1 MKDWTLKWMLLCL
14 LCFLPLA
21 MYLHLISGQIELSFS
36 SYLDSILNFD
46 SKNTSQVLVREFR
59 VPRLLMAMIAGAGLS
74 LSGMFMQTL
83 FKNPLAGPYVLGI
96 NSGASL
102 LIALSLMTG
111 VQFFQSNFGLIGTA
125 LIGALAAGLLM
136 MMIAQHLK
144 SQITL
149 LLVGLMFGSFTSA
162 IVSILESLAGA
173 ESLKSYTMWSMG
185 SLQQVE
191 FGQLGIISVIFTL
204 GIVSS
209 FLLVKPL
216 NMLVIGEK
224 SAALL
229 GLPIKS
235 TRMFVLLLTAL
246 FAGLITAFCGP
257 IAFVGIAI
265 PNLTRIL
272 FQTTNHRYLIL
283 GNCLIGA
290 IFLLLTDAFIQVLE
304 GHLSIPLNAITS
316 IIGAPFVVFLL
327 MRKLK

>member
-136 MMIAQHLK
+136 MMIAQRLK

-216 NMLVIGEK
+216 NMLVLGEK

>member
-1 MKDWTLKWMLLCL
+1 MIVCL

-21 MYLHLISGQIELSFS
+21 MYLHLIAGQIEISFS
-36 SYLDSILNFD
+36 SYFNSILNFD
-46 SKNTSQVLVREFR
+46 ANNTSQVLVREFR
-59 VPRLLMAMIAGAGLS
+59 IPRLFMAIIAGAGLS

-125 LIGALAAGLLM
+125 LIGAFAAGMLM
-136 MMIAQHLK
+136 MLIAQRLK

-162 IVSILESLAGA
+162 FVSILESLAGA

-191 FGQLGIISVIFTL
+191 FGQLGMISLIFSL
-204 GIVSS
+204 GILGS

-235 TRMFVLLLTAL
+235 ARMLVLFLTAL

-272 FQTTNHRYLIL
+272 FQTTNHRYLII

-304 GHLSIPLNAITS
+304 GQLSIPLNALTS

>member
-59 VPRLLMAMIAGAGLS
+59 VPRLLMAMMAGAGLS

-136 MMIAQHLK
+136 MMIAQRLK

-173 ESLKSYTMWSMG
+173 ESLKSFTMWSMG

-304 GHLSIPLNAITS
+304 GHLSIPLNAVTS

>member
-1 MKDWTLKWMLLCL
+1 MKDWALKWMFICL

-46 SKNTSQVLVREFR
+46 PENTSQVLVREFR
-59 VPRLLMAMIAGAGLS
+59 VPRLLMAMMAGAGLS

-125 LIGALAAGLLM
+125 LIGAFAAGLLM
-136 MMIAQHLK
+136 MLIAQRLK

-162 IVSILESLAGA
+162 IVSILESFAGA

-191 FGQLGIISVIFTL
+191 FGQLGIILVIFAL
-204 GIVSS
+204 GIVAS

-272 FQTTNHRYLIL
+272 FQTTNHRYLII
-283 GNCLIGA
+283 GNMLIGS

-304 GHLSIPLNAITS
+304 GHISIPLNALTS

-327 MRKLK
+327 IRKLR

>member
-1 MKDWTLKWMLLCL
+1 MKDWSLKWMFICLLCL
-14 LCFLPLA
+14 LPLA
-21 MYLHLISGQIELSFS
+21 MYLHLIAGQIEISFS
-36 SYLDSILNFD
+36 SYFDSIMNFD

-59 VPRLLMAMIAGAGLS
+59 VPRLFMAMMAGAGLS

-125 LIGALAAGLLM
+125 LIGAFAAGLLM
-136 MMIAQHLK
+136 MLIAQRLK

-162 IVSILESLAGA
+162 IVSILESFAGA

-191 FGQLGIISVIFTL
+191 FGQLGIILLIFTL
-204 GIVSS
+204 GIIAS

-235 TRMFVLLLTAL
+235 TRKFVLLLTAL

-272 FQTTNHRYLIL
+272 FQTTNHRYLII
-283 GNCLIGA
+283 GNMLIGA

-304 GHLSIPLNAITS
+304 GYLSIPLNALTS

-327 MRKLK
+327 IRKLK

>member
-1 MKDWTLKWMLLCL
+1 MFICLLCL
-14 LCFLPLA
+14 LPLA
-21 MYLHLISGQIELSFS
+21 MYLHLIAGQIEISFS
-36 SYLDSILNFD
+36 SYFDSIMNFD

-59 VPRLLMAMIAGAGLS
+59 VPRLFMAMMAGAGLS

-125 LIGALAAGLLM
+125 LIGAFAAGLLM
-136 MMIAQHLK
+136 MLIAQRLK

-162 IVSILESLAGA
+162 IVTILESFAGA

-191 FGQLGIISVIFTL
+191 FGQLGMILLIFTL
-204 GIVSS
+204 GIIAS

-272 FQTTNHRYLIL
+272 FQTTNHRYLII
-283 GNCLIGA
+283 GNMLIGA
-290 IFLLLTDAFIQVLE
+290 IFLLLTDSFIQLFE
-304 GHLSIPLNAITS
+304 GHLSIPLNALTS

-327 MRKLK
+327 IRKLK

>member
-1 MKDWTLKWMLLCL
+1 MKDWTLKWMFICL

-36 SYLDSILNFD
+36 SYLDSILHFD

-59 VPRLLMAMIAGAGLS
+59 VPRLLMAMMAGAGLS

-111 VQFFQSNFGLIGTA
+111 VHFFQSNFGLIGTA
-125 LIGALAAGLLM
+125 LIGAFAAGLLM
-136 MMIAQHLK
+136 MLIAQRLK

-162 IVSILESLAGA
+162 FVSILESFAGA

-191 FGQLGIISVIFTL
+191 FGQLGTIFVIFAL
-204 GIVSS
+204 GIIAS

-229 GLPIKS
+229 GLPIKA

-246 FAGLITAFCGP
+246 FSGLITAFCGP

-272 FQTTNHRYLIL
+272 FQTTNHRYLII
-283 GNCLIGA
+283 GNVLIGA

-304 GHLSIPLNAITS
+304 GHISIPLNALTS

-327 MRKLK
+327 IRKLR

>member
-1 MKDWTLKWMLLCL
+1 MKDWSLKWMIVCL

-21 MYLHLISGQIELSFS
+21 MYLHLIAGQIEISFS
-36 SYLDSILNFD
+36 SYFNSILNFD
-46 SKNTSQVLVREFR
+46 ANNTSQVLVREFR
-59 VPRLLMAMIAGAGLS
+59 IPRLFMAIIAGAGLS

-125 LIGALAAGLLM
+125 LIGAFAAGMLM
-136 MMIAQHLK
+136 MLIAQRLK

-162 IVSILESLAGA
+162 FVSILESLAGA

-191 FGQLGIISVIFTL
+191 FGQLGVISLIFSL
-204 GIVSS
+204 GILGS

-216 NMLVIGEK
+216 NILVIGEK
-224 SAALL
+224 SASLL

-235 TRMFVLLLTAL
+235 VRMLVLFLTAL

-272 FQTTNHRYLIL
+272 FQTTNHRFLII

-290 IFLLLTDAFIQVLE
+290 IFLVLTDAFIQVLE
-304 GHLSIPLNAITS
+304 GQLSIPLNALTS

>member
-1 MKDWTLKWMLLCL
+1 MIVCL

-21 MYLHLISGQIELSFS
+21 MYLHLIAGQIEISFS
-36 SYLDSILNFD
+36 SYFNSILNFD
-46 SKNTSQVLVREFR
+46 ANNTSQVLVREFR
-59 VPRLLMAMIAGAGLS
+59 IPRLFMAIIAGAGLS

-125 LIGALAAGLLM
+125 LIGAFAAGMLM
-136 MMIAQHLK
+136 MLIAQRLK

-162 IVSILESLAGA
+162 FVSILESLAGA

-191 FGQLGIISVIFTL
+191 FGQLGVISLIFSL
-204 GIVSS
+204 GILGS

-216 NMLVIGEK
+216 NILVIGEK
-224 SAALL
+224 SASLL

-235 TRMFVLLLTAL
+235 VRMLVLFLTAL

-272 FQTTNHRYLIL
+272 FQTTNHRFLII

-290 IFLLLTDAFIQVLE
+290 IFLVLTDAFIQVLE
-304 GHLSIPLNAITS
+304 GQLSIPLNALTS

>member
-1 MKDWTLKWMLLCL
+1 MKDWSLKWMFICLLCL
-14 LCFLPLA
+14 LPLA
-21 MYLHLISGQIELSFS
+21 MYLHLIAGQIEISFS
-36 SYLDSILNFD
+36 SYFDSIMNFD

-59 VPRLLMAMIAGAGLS
+59 VPRLFMAMMAGAGLS

-125 LIGALAAGLLM
+125 LIGAFAAGLLM
-136 MMIAQHLK
+136 MLIAQRLK

-162 IVSILESLAGA
+162 IVSILESFAGA

-191 FGQLGIISVIFTL
+191 FGQLGIILLIFTL
-204 GIVSS
+204 GIIAS

-235 TRMFVLLLTAL
+235 TRKFVLLLTAL

-272 FQTTNHRYLIL
+272 FQTTNHRYLII
-283 GNCLIGA
+283 GNMLIGA
-290 IFLLLTDAFIQVLE
+290 IFLLLTDSFIQLLE
-304 GHLSIPLNAITS
+304 GHLSIPLNALTS

-327 MRKLK
+327 IRKLK

>member
-1 MKDWTLKWMLLCL
+1 MMFCL
-14 LCFLPLA
+14 LCFLPIA
-21 MYLHLISGQIELSFS
+21 MYLHLMAGQIEIS
-36 SYLDSILNFD
+36 FD
-46 SKNTSQVLVREFR
+46 SFFDSFWNYDANNTAHVLVREFR
-59 VPRLLMAMIAGAGLS
+59 IPRLFMAIFAGAGLS
-74 LSGMFMQTL
+74 LSGMLMQTL

-102 LIALSLMTG
+102 LIALSLMTS

-125 LIGALAAGLLM
+125 LIGAFAAGLLM
-136 MMIAQHLK
+136 MAVAQRLK
-144 SQITL
+144 SQISL

-162 IVSILESLAGA
+162 IVSILESFAGA

-191 FGQLGIISVIFTL
+191 FGQLGFIFLIFSV
-204 GIVSS
+204 GIAAS

-224 SAALL
+224 SAVLL

-235 TRMFVLLLTAL
+235 IRMFILMLTAL

-272 FQTTNHRYLIL
+272 FQTSNHRYLII
-283 GNCLIGA
+283 GNCFIGA

-304 GHLSIPLNAITS
+304 GHISIPLNAITS
-316 IIGAPFVVFLL
+316 IIGAPFIVFLL
-327 MRKLK
+327 MRKLR

>member
-1 MKDWTLKWMLLCL
+1 MFICL

-21 MYLHLISGQIELSFS
+21 MYLHLISGQIEISFS
-36 SYLDSILNFD
+36 SYFDSILNFD

-59 VPRLLMAMIAGAGLS
+59 IPRLFMAIMAGAGLS

-125 LIGALAAGLLM
+125 LIGAFAAGLLM
-136 MMIAQHLK
+136 MLIAQRLK

-162 IVSILESLAGA
+162 IVSILESFAGA

-191 FGQLGIISVIFTL
+191 FGQLGIILIIFAL
-204 GIVSS
+204 GIVAS

-229 GLPIKS
+229 GLPIKA

-272 FQTTNHRYLIL
+272 FQTTNHRYLII
-283 GNCLIGA
+283 GNVLIGA

-304 GHLSIPLNAITS
+304 GQISIPLNALTS

-327 MRKLK
+327 IRKLR

>member
-1 MKDWTLKWMLLCL
+1 MLICL

-21 MYLHLISGQIELSFS
+21 MYLHLISGQIEISFS
-36 SYLDSILNFD
+36 SYFDSILHFD

-59 VPRLLMAMIAGAGLS
+59 VPRLFIAMMAGAGLS
-74 LSGMFMQTL
+74 LSGMLMQTL

-125 LIGALAAGLLM
+125 LIGAFAAGLLM
-136 MMIAQHLK
+136 MLIAQRLK

-162 IVSILESLAGA
+162 IVSILESFAGA

-191 FGQLGIISVIFTL
+191 FGQLGIILIIFAL
-204 GIVSS
+204 GIVAS

-235 TRMFVLLLTAL
+235 VRLFVLLLTAL

-272 FQTTNHRYLIL
+272 FQTTNHRYLII
-283 GNCLIGA
+283 GNMLIGA

-327 MRKLK
+327 MRKLR

>member
-1 MKDWTLKWMLLCL
+1 MKDWSLKWVLICL

-21 MYLHLISGQIELSFS
+21 MYLHLISGQIEISYS
-36 SYLDSILNFD
+36 SYFDSIFHFD
-46 SKNTSQVLVREFR
+46 SHNTNQVLVREFR
-59 VPRLLMAMIAGAGLS
+59 LPRLFMAMIAGAGLS

-96 NSGASL
+96 NSGATL
-102 LIALSLMTG
+102 LIALSLLTG
-111 VQFFQSNFGLIGTA
+111 VQFFESNFGLIGTA
-125 LIGALAAGLLM
+125 LIGAFAAGLFM
-136 MMIAQHLK
+136 MVVAQRLK

-162 IVSILESLAGA
+162 FVSILESLAGA
-173 ESLKSYTMWSMG
+173 ESLKSFTMWSMG

-191 FGQLGIISVIFTL
+191 FSQLGIIIIVFSFGIL
-204 GIVSS
+204 GS

-224 SAALL
+224 SAAML
-229 GLPIKS
+229 GLPITS
-235 TRMFVLLLTAL
+235 VRMLVLLLTAL
-246 FAGLITAFCGP
+246 FAGLVTAFCGP

-272 FQTTNHRYLIL
+272 FQTTNHRYLII

-304 GHLSIPLNAITS
+304 GHLSIPLNALTS

-327 MRKLK
+327 MRKLR

>member
-1 MKDWTLKWMLLCL
+1 MKDWTLKWMFICL

-21 MYLHLISGQIELSFS
+21 MYLHLISGQIELSFA
-36 SYLDSILNFD
+36 SYLDSLFHFD
-46 SKNTSQVLVREFR
+46 PNNTSQVLVREFR
-59 VPRLLMAMIAGAGLS
+59 VPRLLMAMVAGAGLS

-102 LIALSLMTG
+102 FIALSLMTG
-111 VQFFQSNFGLIGTA
+111 VHFFQSNFGLIGTA
-125 LIGALAAGLLM
+125 LIGAFAAGLLM
-136 MMIAQHLK
+136 MLIAQRLK

-162 IVSILESLAGA
+162 IVSILESFAGA

-191 FGQLGIISVIFTL
+191 FGQLGIILVIFAL
-204 GIVSS
+204 GIVAS

-265 PNLTRIL
+265 PNLSRIL
-272 FQTTNHRYLIL
+272 FQTTNHRYLII
-283 GNCLIGA
+283 GNILIGA

-304 GHLSIPLNAITS
+304 GHISIPLNALTS

-327 MRKLK
+327 IRKLR

>member
-1 MKDWTLKWMLLCL
+1 MKDWSLKWMFICLLCL
-14 LCFLPLA
+14 LPLA
-21 MYLHLISGQIELSFS
+21 MYLHLIAGQIEISFS
-36 SYLDSILNFD
+36 SYFDSIMNFD

-59 VPRLLMAMIAGAGLS
+59 VPRLFMAMMAGAGLS

-125 LIGALAAGLLM
+125 LIGAFAAGLLM
-136 MMIAQHLK
+136 MLIAQRLK
-144 SQITL
+144 SQISL

-162 IVSILESLAGA
+162 IVSILESFAGA

-191 FGQLGIISVIFTL
+191 FGQLGMILLIFTL
-204 GIVSS
+204 GIIAS

-272 FQTTNHRYLIL
+272 FQTTNHRYLII
-283 GNCLIGA
+283 GNMLIGA
-290 IFLLLTDAFIQVLE
+290 IFLLLTDAFIQLLE
-304 GHLSIPLNAITS
+304 GHLSIPLNALTS

-327 MRKLK
+327 IRKLK

>member
-1 MKDWTLKWMLLCL
+1 MKDWSLKWIMICL
-14 LCFLPLA
+14 LCFLPIA
-21 MYLHLISGQIELSFS
+21 MYLHLMAGQIEISYASF
-36 SYLDSILNFD
+36 FD
-46 SKNTSQVLVREFR
+46 SFWNYDANNTTHVLVREFR
-59 VPRLLMAMIAGAGLS
+59 IPRLAMALFAGAGLS
-74 LSGMFMQTL
+74 LSGMLMQTL

-102 LIALSLMTG
+102 LIALSLMTSI
-111 VQFFQSNFGLIGTA
+111 QFFQSNFGLIGTA
-125 LIGALAAGLLM
+125 LIGAFAAGLLM
-136 MMIAQHLK
+136 MAVAQRLK
-144 SQITL
+144 SQISL

-162 IVSILESLAGA
+162 IVSILESFAGA

-191 FGQLGIISVIFTL
+191 FGQLGFISLIFL
-204 GIVSS
+204 VGIAAS

-235 TRMFVLLLTAL
+235 MRMFVLLLTAL

-272 FQTTNHRYLIL
+272 FQTSNHRYLII
-283 GNCLIGA
+283 GNCFIGA

-304 GHLSIPLNAITS
+304 GHISIPLNAITS

-327 MRKLK
+327 MRKLR

>member
-1 MKDWTLKWMLLCL
+1 MIICL

-21 MYLHLISGQIELSFS
+21 MYLHLIAGQIEISFS
-36 SYLDSILNFD
+36 SYFNSILNFD
-46 SKNTSQVLVREFR
+46 AKNTSQVLVREFR
-59 VPRLLMAMIAGAGLS
+59 IPRLFMAIIAGAGLS

-125 LIGALAAGLLM
+125 LIGAFAAGMLM
-136 MMIAQHLK
+136 MLIAQRLK

-162 IVSILESLAGA
+162 FVSILESLAGA

-191 FGQLGIISVIFTL
+191 FGQLGVMSLIFSVGIL
-204 GIVSS
+204 GS

-224 SAALL
+224 SASLL

-235 TRMFVLLLTAL
+235 VRMLVLFLTAL

-272 FQTTNHRYLIL
+272 FQTTNHRYLII

-304 GHLSIPLNAITS
+304 GQLSIPLNALTS

>member
-1 MKDWTLKWMLLCL
+1 MKDWSLKWMIVCL

-21 MYLHLISGQIELSFS
+21 MYLHLIAGQIEISFS
-36 SYLDSILNFD
+36 SYFNSILNFD
-46 SKNTSQVLVREFR
+46 ANNASQVLVREFR
-59 VPRLLMAMIAGAGLS
+59 IPRLFMAIIAGAGLS

-125 LIGALAAGLLM
+125 LIGAFAAGMLM
-136 MMIAQHLK
+136 MLIAQRLK

-162 IVSILESLAGA
+162 FVSILESLAGA
-173 ESLKSYTMWSMG
+173 ESLKSYAMWSMG

-191 FGQLGIISVIFTL
+191 FGQLGMISLIFSVGIL
-204 GIVSS
+204 GS

-224 SAALL
+224 SASLL

-235 TRMFVLLLTAL
+235 ARMLVLFLTAL

-272 FQTTNHRYLIL
+272 FQTTNHRYLII

-304 GHLSIPLNAITS
+304 GQLSIPLNALTS

>member
-1 MKDWTLKWMLLCL
+1 MKDWNLKWMLLCL

-21 MYLHLISGQIELSFS
+21 MYLHLISGQIEISFS
-36 SYLDSILNFD
+36 NLFDAFVNYDSN
-46 SKNTSQVLVREFR
+46 NTNQVLVREFR
-59 VPRLLMAMIAGAGLS
+59 IPRLLMAVVAGAGLS
-74 LSGMFMQTL
+74 LSGMLMQTL

-125 LIGALAAGLLM
+125 LIGAFAAGLLM
-136 MMIAQHLK
+136 MLIAQRLK

-162 IVSILESLAGA
+162 FVSILESFAGA
-173 ESLKSYTMWSMG
+173 ESLKSFTMWSMG

-191 FGQLGIISVIFTL
+191 FGQLGVILLIFSL
-204 GIVSS
+204 GILGS

-229 GLPIKS
+229 GLPVKS
-235 TRMFVLLLTAL
+235 IRMFVLLLTAL

-272 FQTTNHRYLIL
+272 FQTTNHRYLIM

-290 IFLLLTDAFIQVLE
+290 IFLLLTDSFIQVLE
-304 GHLSIPLNAITS
+304 GQLSIPLNAITS

-327 MRKLK
+327 MRKLR

>member
-1 MKDWTLKWMLLCL
+1 MKDWSLKWIMICL
-14 LCFLPLA
+14 LCFLPIA
-21 MYLHLISGQIELSFS
+21 MYLHLMAGQIEISYASF
-36 SYLDSILNFD
+36 FD
-46 SKNTSQVLVREFR
+46 SFWNYDAKNTTHVLVREFR
-59 VPRLLMAMIAGAGLS
+59 IPRLAMALFAGAGLS
-74 LSGMFMQTL
+74 LSGMLMQTL

-102 LIALSLMTG
+102 LIALSLMTSI
-111 VQFFQSNFGLIGTA
+111 QFFQSNFGLIGTA
-125 LIGALAAGLLM
+125 LIGAFAAGLLM
-136 MMIAQHLK
+136 MAVAQRLK
-144 SQITL
+144 SQISL
-149 LLVGLMFGSFTSA
+149 LLVGLMFASFTSA
-162 IVSILESLAGA
+162 IVSILESFAGA

-185 SLQQVE
+185 SLQQIE
-191 FGQLGIISVIFTL
+191 FEQLGFISLIFL
-204 GIVSS
+204 VGIAAS

-224 SAALL
+224 SAGLL

-235 TRMFVLLLTAL
+235 IRMFVLLLTAL

-272 FQTTNHRYLIL
+272 FQTSSHRYLII
-283 GNCLIGA
+283 GNCFIGA

-304 GHLSIPLNAITS
+304 GHISIPLNAITS

-327 MRKLK
+327 MRKLR

>member
-1 MKDWTLKWMLLCL
+1 MKDWSLKWMMFCL
-14 LCFLPLA
+14 LCFLPIA
-21 MYLHLISGQIELSFS
+21 IYLHLMAGQIEISFAS
-36 SYLDSILNFD
+36 FFD
-46 SKNTSQVLVREFR
+46 SFWNYDAKNTAHVLVREFR
-59 VPRLLMAMIAGAGLS
+59 IPRLAMALFAGAGLS
-74 LSGMFMQTL
+74 LSGMLMQTL

-102 LIALSLMTG
+102 LIALSLMTSIR
-111 VQFFQSNFGLIGTA
+111 FFQSNFGLIGTA
-125 LIGALAAGLLM
+125 LIGAFTAGLLM
-136 MMIAQHLK
+136 MAVAQRLK
-144 SQITL
+144 SQISL

-162 IVSILESLAGA
+162 IVSILESFAGA

-191 FGQLGIISVIFTL
+191 FGQLGFISLIFL
-204 GIVSS
+204 VGIAAS

-235 TRMFVLLLTAL
+235 IRMFVLMLTAL

-272 FQTTNHRYLIL
+272 FQTSHHRYLII
-283 GNCLIGA
+283 GNCFIGA

-304 GHLSIPLNAITS
+304 GQFSIPLNAITS

-327 MRKLK
+327 MRKLR

>member
-1 MKDWTLKWMLLCL
+1 MLICL

-36 SYLDSILNFD
+36 SYFDSILNFD

-59 VPRLLMAMIAGAGLS
+59 VPRLLMAMMAGAGLS
-74 LSGMFMQTL
+74 LSGMLMQTL

-125 LIGALAAGLLM
+125 LIGAFAAGLLM
-136 MMIAQHLK
+136 MAVAQRLK
-144 SQITL
+144 SQISL

-162 IVSILESLAGA
+162 IVSILESFAGA

-191 FGQLGIISVIFTL
+191 FGQLGFIFLIFSV
-204 GIVSS
+204 GIAAS

-224 SAALL
+224 SAVLL

-235 TRMFVLLLTAL
+235 IRMFILMLTAL

-272 FQTTNHRYLIL
+272 FQTSNHRYLII
-283 GNCLIGA
+283 GNCFIGA

-304 GHLSIPLNAITS
+304 GHISITLNAITS
-316 IIGAPFVVFLL
+316 IIGAPFIVFLL
-327 MRKLK
+327 MRKLR

>member
-1 MKDWTLKWMLLCL
+1 
-14 LCFLPLA
+14 
-21 MYLHLISGQIELSFS
+21 MYLHLIAGQIEISFS
-36 SYLDSILNFD
+36 SYFNSILNFD
-46 SKNTSQVLVREFR
+46 ANNTSQVLVREFR
-59 VPRLLMAMIAGAGLS
+59 IPRLFMAIIAGAGLS

-125 LIGALAAGLLM
+125 LIGAFAAGMLM
-136 MMIAQHLK
+136 MLIAQRLK

-162 IVSILESLAGA
+162 FVSILESLAGA

-191 FGQLGIISVIFTL
+191 FGQLGMISLIFSL
-204 GIVSS
+204 GILGS

-224 SAALL
+224 SASLL

-235 TRMFVLLLTAL
+235 VRMLVLFLTAL

-272 FQTTNHRYLIL
+272 FQTTNHRYLII

-304 GHLSIPLNAITS
+304 GQLSIPLNALTS

>member
-1 MKDWTLKWMLLCL
+1 MKDWTLKWMFICL

-46 SKNTSQVLVREFR
+46 PENTSQVLVREFR
-59 VPRLLMAMIAGAGLS
+59 VPRLLMAMMAGAGLS

-125 LIGALAAGLLM
+125 LIGAFAAGLLM
-136 MMIAQHLK
+136 MLIAQRLK

-162 IVSILESLAGA
+162 IVSILESFAGA

-191 FGQLGIISVIFTL
+191 FGQLGIILVIFAL
-204 GIVSS
+204 GIVAS

-272 FQTTNHRYLIL
+272 FQTTNHRYLII
-283 GNCLIGA
+283 GNMLIGS

-304 GHLSIPLNAITS
+304 GHISIPLNALTS

-327 MRKLK
+327 IRKLR

>member
-1 MKDWTLKWMLLCL
+1 MKDWTLKWMFICL

-36 SYLDSILNFD
+36 SYLDSILHFD

-59 VPRLLMAMIAGAGLS
+59 VPRLLMAMMAGAGLS

-96 NSGASL
+96 NSGARL

-111 VQFFQSNFGLIGTA
+111 VHFFQSNFGLIGTA
-125 LIGALAAGLLM
+125 LIGAFAAGLLM
-136 MMIAQHLK
+136 MLIAQRLK

-162 IVSILESLAGA
+162 IVSILESFAGA

-191 FGQLGIISVIFTL
+191 FGQLGIILVIFAL
-204 GIVSS
+204 GIIAS

-272 FQTTNHRYLIL
+272 FQTTNHRYLII
-283 GNCLIGA
+283 GNILIGA

-304 GHLSIPLNAITS
+304 GHISIPLNALTS

-327 MRKLK
+327 IRKLR

>member
-1 MKDWTLKWMLLCL
+1 MKDWSLKWMMFCL
-14 LCFLPLA
+14 LCFLPIA
-21 MYLHLISGQIELSFS
+21 MYLHLMAGQIEISFAS
-36 SYLDSILNFD
+36 FFD
-46 SKNTSQVLVREFR
+46 SFWNYEEKNTAHVLVREFR
-59 VPRLLMAMIAGAGLS
+59 IPRLFMAMFAGAGLS
-74 LSGMFMQTL
+74 LSGMLMQTL

-102 LIALSLMTG
+102 LIALSLMTS

-125 LIGALAAGLLM
+125 LIGAFAAGLLM
-136 MMIAQHLK
+136 MAVAQRLK
-144 SQITL
+144 SQISL

-162 IVSILESLAGA
+162 IVSILESFAGA

-185 SLQQVE
+185 SLQHVE
-191 FGQLGIISVIFTL
+191 FGQLGFIFLIFSV
-204 GIVSS
+204 GIASS

-224 SAALL
+224 SAVLL
-229 GLPIKS
+229 GLSIKS
-235 TRMFVLLLTAL
+235 IRMFILLLTAL

-272 FQTTNHRYLIL
+272 FQTSNHRYLII
-283 GNCLIGA
+283 GNCFIGA

-304 GHLSIPLNAITS
+304 GHISIPLNAITS
-316 IIGAPFVVFLL
+316 IIGAPFIVFLL
-327 MRKLK
+327 MRKLR

>member
-1 MKDWTLKWMLLCL
+1 MKDWTLKWMFICL

-36 SYLDSILNFD
+36 SYLDSLFHFD
-46 SKNTSQVLVREFR
+46 PNNTSQVLVREFR
-59 VPRLLMAMIAGAGLS
+59 VPRLLMAMVAGAGLS

-125 LIGALAAGLLM
+125 LIGAFAAGLLM
-136 MMIAQHLK
+136 MLIAQRLK

-162 IVSILESLAGA
+162 IVSILESFAGA

-191 FGQLGIISVIFTL
+191 FGQLGIILIIFAL
-204 GIVSS
+204 GIVAS

-229 GLPIKS
+229 GLPIKA

-272 FQTTNHRYLIL
+272 FQTTNHRYLII
-283 GNCLIGA
+283 GNVLIGA

-304 GHLSIPLNAITS
+304 GQISIPLNALTS

-327 MRKLK
+327 IRKLR

>member
-1 MKDWTLKWMLLCL
+1 MIGCL

-21 MYLHLISGQIELSFS
+21 MYLHLISGQIEISFS
-36 SYLDSILNFD
+36 SYVNSILNFD
-46 SKNTSQVLVREFR
+46 ANNTSQVLVREFR
-59 VPRLLMAMIAGAGLS
+59 IPRLFMAMIAGAGLS

-111 VQFFQSNFGLIGTA
+111 VQFFQSNFGLVGTA
-125 LIGALAAGLLM
+125 LIGAFAAGLLM
-136 MMIAQHLK
+136 MLIAQRLK

-162 IVSILESLAGA
+162 FVSILESLAGA

-191 FGQLGIISVIFTL
+191 FGQLGVISFIFSIGII
-204 GIVSS
+204 GS

-224 SAALL
+224 PAALL

-235 TRMFVLLLTAL
+235 MRMLVLLLTAL

-272 FQTTNHRYLIL
+272 FQTTNHRYLIV
-283 GNCLIGA
+283 GNSLIGA
-290 IFLLLTDAFIQVLE
+290 IFLVLTDAFIQVLE
-304 GHLSIPLNAITS
+304 GQLSIPLNALTS

-327 MRKLK
+327 MRKLR

>member
-1 MKDWTLKWMLLCL
+1 MKDWSLKWMFICLLCL
-14 LCFLPLA
+14 LPLA
-21 MYLHLISGQIELSFS
+21 MYLHLIAGQIEISFS
-36 SYLDSILNFD
+36 SYFDSIMNFD

-59 VPRLLMAMIAGAGLS
+59 VPRLFMAMMAGAGLS

-125 LIGALAAGLLM
+125 LIGAFAAGLLM
-136 MMIAQHLK
+136 MLIAQRLK

-162 IVSILESLAGA
+162 IVTILESFAGA

-191 FGQLGIISVIFTL
+191 FGQLGMILLIFTL
-204 GIVSS
+204 GIIAS

-272 FQTTNHRYLIL
+272 FQTTNHRYLII
-283 GNCLIGA
+283 GNMLIGA
-290 IFLLLTDAFIQVLE
+290 IFLLLTDAFIQLLE
-304 GHLSIPLNAITS
+304 GHLSIPLNALTS

-327 MRKLK
+327 IRKLK

>member
-1 MKDWTLKWMLLCL
+1 MKDWTLKWMFICL

-46 SKNTSQVLVREFR
+46 PKNTSQVLVREFR
-59 VPRLLMAMIAGAGLS
+59 VPRLLMAMMAGAGLS

-125 LIGALAAGLLM
+125 LIGAFAAGLLM
-136 MMIAQHLK
+136 MLIAQRLK

-162 IVSILESLAGA
+162 IVSILESFAGA

-191 FGQLGIISVIFTL
+191 FGQLGIILVIFAL
-204 GIVSS
+204 GIVAS

-272 FQTTNHRYLIL
+272 FQTTNHRYLII
-283 GNCLIGA
+283 GNMLIGS

-304 GHLSIPLNAITS
+304 GHISIPLNALTS

-327 MRKLK
+327 IRKLR